1 MTDDLAY
8 LMDRREIDD
17 LLIRYANVLDTRRW
31 DDLGTVFTQDAT
43 LDYRSAGGI
52 RGALAEV
59 REWLSTVLPFFTWTQ
74 HLVLNRTVDLA
85 PGADTATSHSDFS
98 NPNGAVVDGKPWL
111 FVVGGA
117 YHDRLVRTPAG
128 WRIAHRVEETLWWDN
143 PMPGLP
149 AVPYPIPDDAFGEG
163 RSPSI

>member
-1 MTDDLAY
+1 MNDDLAT
-8 LMDRREIDD
+8 LMDRRAIDD
-17 LLIRYANVLDTRRW
+17 LLTRYANVLDGRRW
-31 DDLGTVFTQDAT
+31 NDLGTVFTPDAT

-52 RGALAEV
+52 RGSLAEV
-59 REWLSTVLPFFTWTQ
+59 GEWLSTVLPFFTWTQ
-74 HLVLNRTVDLA
+74 HLVLNRAVSLG
-85 PGADTATSHSDFS
+85 PGADTATAHSDFS

-117 YHDRLVRTPAG
+117 YHDQLVRTPAG

-149 AVPYPIPDDAFGEG
+149 ALPWPVPEDAFG
-163 RSPSI
+163 